1 MILPNSDAQPIRS
14 LSHAFD
20 KTTATYKY
28 FWFISILQIYAI
40 KKEEKIPVRDIL
52 ARMVANAWYPVHY
65 FKLSFGKLD
74 SLFDTVVYLQQSL
87 HIPIDAKVNEV
98 VNALTQNYHTKDVR
112 DRLLKLSIHVP
123 YRFLNPWINNQDN
136 KQVVAQ
142 SQRYK
147 GGCPYGLFTEEDERE
162 MYIRINPMWSDYMI
176 THYRILLDFAYWN
189 LTNFLQVRNP
199 NVPAISEK
207 LTRADHRHSLSKQRI
222 YWNRVIEIK
231 GSLRCIYTDRE
242 IRIGEYDI
250 DHFIPW
256 SFVSHDLLWN
266 LVPADRSIN
275 SSKSNRLPDLTE
287 YLPKLAR
294 VQREALQAVLN
305 QGASQL
311 SALDDYISLGFTPSE
326 LSEMS
331 EEKFTEVFKRT
342 IIPIHQLA
350 ANMGFEAWVY

>member
-1 MILPNSDAQPIRS
+1 MILPNPDAQPIRS

-40 KKEEKIPVRDIL
+40 KKEEKILVRDIL

-74 SLFDTVVYLQQSL
+74 SLFDTVVYLQQLL
-87 HIPIDAKVNEV
+87 HIPIDANMSEV
-98 VNALTQNYHTKDVR
+98 VKSLMQNYQKKEVR
-112 DRLLKLSIHVP
+112 EKLLKLSIHVP
-123 YRFLNPWINNQDN
+123 YRFLNPWLNNQDN
-136 KQVVAQ
+136 KQVVSQ
-142 SQRYK
+142 SQHYK
-147 GGCPYGLFTEEDERE
+147 GGCPYGLFIEEGHE
-162 MYIRINPMWSDYMI
+162 MYIHINPMWSDYLT

-199 NVPAISEK
+199 NVPSIPEK
-207 LTRADHRHSLSKQRI
+207 LTRADHRHSLSKQRT

-231 GSLRCIYTDRE
+231 GSLRCIYTDRD

-275 SSKSNRLPDLTE
+275 SSKSNRLPDLSV
-287 YLPKLAR
+287 YLPKLAHM
-294 VQREALQAVLN
+294 QREALKTVLN
-305 QGASQL
+305 QGSSQL
-311 SALDDYISLGFTPSE
+311 NALDDYISLGFTPSE

-331 EEKFTEVFKRT
+331 EEKFTEVFERT
-342 IIPIHQLA
+342 IIPIHQIA
-350 ANMGFEAWVY
+350 KNMGFEDWTY